1 MEKISVNALVDSYKN
16 DLPREIQ
23 LEIAK
28 SILAEPLSK
37 TEALQEFVEKIDSFS
52 LSRQKRVINCTGT
65 LLHTNLGRA
74 QSRMSFSGHATNVE
88 YDLEKQTSSE
98 LRSMFILEVK

>member
-52 LSRQKRVINCTGT
+52 LSRQKKSHQLYWYIVA
-65 LLHTNLGRA
+65 H
-74 QSRMSFSGHATNVE
+74 
-88 YDLEKQTSSE
+88 KPW
-98 LRSMFILEVK
+98 

>member
-28 SILAEPLSK
+28 SILAGSLGK
-37 TEALQEFVEKIDSFS
+37 TEAL
-52 LSRQKRVINCTGT
+52 RRVC
-65 LLHTNLGRA
+65 
-74 QSRMSFSGHATNVE
+74 
-88 YDLEKQTSSE
+88 
-98 LRSMFILEVK
+98 

>member
-37 TEALQEFVEKIDSFS
+37 TETLQEFVEKIDS
-52 LSRQKRVINCTGT
+52 L
-65 LLHTNLGRA
+65 
-74 QSRMSFSGHATNVE
+74 
-88 YDLEKQTSSE
+88 
-98 LRSMFILEVK
+98 

>member
-28 SILAEPLSK
+28 SILVGSLGKA
-37 TEALQEFVEKIDSFS
+37 EALREFVEKIDSFS
-52 LSRQKRVINCTGT
+52 ALPPIIDETCTGRIAKVFEE
-65 LLHTNLGRA
+65 LG
-74 QSRMSFSGHATNVE
+74 
-88 YDLEKQTSSE
+88 K
-98 LRSMFILEVK
+98 

>member
-28 SILAEPLSK
+28 IILAGSLGK
-37 TEALQEFVEKIDSFS
+37 AEALREFVEKIDSFS

-74 QSRMSFSGHATNVE
+74 QSRMSLV
-88 YDLEKQTSSE
+88 DMLQMW
-98 LRSMFILEVK
+98 SMT